1 MKTLQAFMRESALPV
16 ENAQVAVSKRFVDEN
31 GEAILWEIKAL
42 TPEEDDLI
50 RRSCTV
56 LVSMR
61 GGKQEK
67 FNQNRYLEEFV
78 TASVVY
84 PNLHDVELQDS
95 YGVKDAKELL
105 KKMLIAGEYL
115 KLTAKAQEISGFNI
129 TLEEKVEE
137 AKNS

>member
-1 MKTLQAFMRESALPV
+1 MKTLQAFMRESALPI

-31 GEAILWEIKAL
+31 GEAVLWEIKAL
-42 TPEEDDLI
+42 TTEEDDLI

-56 LVSMR
+56 LVPVR

-67 FNQNRYLEEFV
+67 FQTDRYLAEFT

-105 KKMLIAGEYL
+105 KKMLTAGEYL
-115 KLTAKAQEISGFNI
+115 ALTAKAQEISGFDI
-129 TLEEKVEE
+129 SLEEKVEE
-137 AKNS
+137 AKNY